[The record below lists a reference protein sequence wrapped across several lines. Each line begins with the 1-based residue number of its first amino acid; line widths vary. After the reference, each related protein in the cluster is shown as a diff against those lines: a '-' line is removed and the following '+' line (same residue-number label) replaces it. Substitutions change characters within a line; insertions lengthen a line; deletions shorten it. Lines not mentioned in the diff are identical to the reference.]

1 MVTIMAMEI
10 SMDMIRIMEVI
21 ITGIIIPSG
30 ITDGVSPLCSVSTSG
45 IYGETTI
52 MDGMATGII
61 ISTMITG
68 TILIIPAVIIQ
79 ADILPRVIPHGE
91 IRATALKHLL
101 IIIMFQEGIIRLLTP
116 TGMNL
121 TAAGRL

>member
-1 MVTIMAMEI
+1 
-10 SMDMIRIMEVI
+10 
-21 ITGIIIPSG
+21 
-30 ITDGVSPLCSVSTSG
+30 
-45 IYGETTI
+45 